1 LVEVKELS
9 VPVAKA
15 DELKKFY
22 RQIGGDERN
31 TVVLKADTE

>member
-1 LVEVKELS
+1 VKELS
-9 VPVAKA
+9 VPVAKS

-31 TVVLKADTE
+31 TVVLKADTK